1 MTGKELLICLGD
13 IDPKYYDEAENG
25 SPATGHPRHLRRP
38 LLVAALIAL
47 TVMLVGCAVV
57 YALRL
62 QDMSIGT
69 ETYTQNF
76 DENGKAI
83 EPVEKTR
90 DIISFYGHSGDA
102 IQQATK
108 EWYEFTE
115 SYDPDGALMDND
127 PDHPEI
133 PNQYEYTY
141 SCYTAE
147 MADKLDEI
155 TQKYGL
161 KLLEEW
167 LPVQAWQGD
176 IILRESGIG
185 SLVLPDSGAEVTRLS
200 GMYYPPSNFK
210 LDVDVTVSGIDTTL
224 FVTAM
229 YARKDYFPREFPGG
243 MDLND
248 YSQWDATAP
257 DGTALLLALGSKG
270 HGYIFAQQED
280 AMLIYA
286 IDGNFSPSAYP
297 TAEEIMTREQLE
309 QVAQVFDYSIRP
321 EILDREAVAKELEE
335 SNAAYDAQNA
345 YVPETYGSFSEYL
358 TQMYLK
364 PNDALQYTFFDINGD
379 GTEELLIGS
388 DGAYSVWCTI
398 RDGQTMEKYCDSTYL
413 CENGVTECY
422 WEEDVY
428 ESHSYF
434 APVSD
439 TVIDEIDAEATLLVS
454 VQRENGQWT
463 KSIDGLH
470 YIEITAEEAQSI
482 IAQYQRITLDWKPL
496 MDYPLSED
504 LTLLDYLNT
513 KDVRLSQEELTE
525 VYRELVQKSSIER
538 SHYRI
543 LDINGDGVEDLLL
556 KGKNDS
562 IIGNT
567 DFYWSA
573 YTYRYGSVLPLPV
586 ADFYLCENGVLEKAE
601 TKYRDGVEIGGNVY
615 DHVEVTGHTYL
626 RLNGFTEEPLEF
638 VAYNKATAGWQGDW
652 QGEIPLTEA
661 DANAILSKYPRLDQ
675 GMQPIA
681 ELIG

>member
-1 MTGKELLICLGD
+1 MTGKELLPYLGD
-13 IDPKYYDEAENG
+13 IDLRFYEEAENRAPV
-25 SPATGHPRHLRRP
+25 SRHRPLRRP
-38 LLVAALIAL
+38 LLIAALIAL

-83 EPVEKTR
+83 EPVEKPR

-108 EWYEFTE
+108 EWYAFTE
-115 SYDPDGALMDND
+115 SYDPDGDLMDNI

-141 SCYTAE
+141 SCYTTE

-167 LPVQAWQGD
+167 LPIQAWQSD
-176 IILRESGIG
+176 ILLEASGMD
-185 SLVLPDSGAEVTRLS
+185 SLVLPDSGAAVTRLS

-210 LDVDVTVSGIDTTL
+210 LDTDVKVEGIDTSL

-243 MDLND
+243 MDLDD
-248 YSQWDATAP
+248 YSQWDFTAP
-257 DGTALLLALGSKG
+257 DGTSLLLALGSKG
-270 HGYIFAQQED
+270 QGYIFAQQED
-280 AMLIYA
+280 AMLIYS
-286 IDGNFSPSAYP
+286 IDGNFSSSAYP
-297 TAEEIMTREQLE
+297 TAEEIMTKEQLE

-321 EILDREAVAKELEE
+321 EILDRKAVAKALEE

-358 TQMYLK
+358 TRMYLK
-364 PNDALQYTFFDINGD
+364 PNDAPRYTFFDINGD
-379 GTEELLIGS
+379 STEELLIGS
-388 DGAYSVWCTI
+388 DGAYERWCTI
-398 RDGQTMEKYCDSTYL
+398 QDGQTIEKYCSSTYL
-413 CENGVTECY
+413 CKNGVKEY
-422 WEEDVY
+422 YLDDDIY
-428 ESHSYF
+428 ENHTYY
-434 APVSD
+434 APISD
-439 TVIDEIDAEATLLVS
+439 TVIDEIDEEANLLIS
-454 VQRENGQWT
+454 VQRKNAQWT
-463 KSIDGLH
+463 KSTNDLH

-496 MDYPLSED
+496 IDYPLSED
-504 LTLLDYLNT
+504 QTLLDYLNT
-513 KDVRLSQEELTE
+513 KDVRVSQEELAE
-525 VYRELVQKSSIER
+525 IYREFAQKSSIDY

-556 KGKNDS
+556 KGQNDS
-562 IIGNT
+562 LLGNT
-567 DFYWSA
+567 DFYWGA
-573 YTYRYGSVLPLPV
+573 FTYRYGSVLGLPV
-586 ADFYLCENGVLEKAE
+586 ADFYLCENGVLEKAG
-601 TKYRDGVEIGGNVY
+601 TRYRDGVEIGGNVY
-615 DHVEVTGHTYL
+615 DHVEVNGHTYL
-626 RLNGFTEEPLEF
+626 RLDGFDSESLEF
-638 VAYNKATAGWQGDW
+638 VAYNKATAQYQADW
-652 QGEIPLTEA
+652 YGEKAMSEA
-661 DANAILSKYPRLDQ
+661 DANAILAKYPRIDQ
-675 GMQPIA
+675 GMRPIE

>member
-25 SPATGHPRHLRRP
+25 SPAAGQPRHLRRP

-47 TVMLVGCAVV
+47 TVLLVGCAVV

-90 DIISFYGHSGDA
+90 DIISLFGHSGDA

-115 SYDPDGALMDND
+115 NYDPDGALMDNN

-133 PNQYEYTY
+133 PNRYEYTY
-141 SCYTAE
+141 SCYTVE

-155 TQKYGL
+155 AEKYGL

-167 LPVQAWQGD
+167 LPVQAWQSD

-200 GMYYPPSNFK
+200 GMYYPPSNFR
-210 LDVDVTVSGIDTTL
+210 LDVDVKVEGIDTPL

-229 YARKDYFPREFPGG
+229 YARKDTFPRDFPGG

-248 YSQWDATAP
+248 YSQWDFTAP
-257 DGTALLLALGSKG
+257 DGTSLLLALGSKG
-270 HGYIFAQQED
+270 QGYIFAQQED
-280 AMLIYA
+280 AMLVYSV
-286 IDGNFSPSAYP
+286 DGNFSSSAYP
-297 TAEEIMTREQLE
+297 TVEEVMTKAQLE

-321 EILDREAVAKELEE
+321 EILDRDAVAKELEE
-335 SNAAYDAQNA
+335 SDAAYDAQNA

-358 TQMYLK
+358 TRMYLK
-364 PNDALQYTFFDINGD
+364 PNEELQYTFFDINGD
-379 GTEELLIGS
+379 GTEELLIGC
-388 DGAYSVWCTI
+388 DGAYSVWCTF
-398 RDGQTMEKYCDSTYL
+398 RDGQTSEKLCTSTYL
-413 CENGVTECY
+413 CENGVKELY
-422 WEEDVY
+422 WDDDTY
-428 ESHSYF
+428 ENHAYY

-439 TVIDEIDAEATLLVS
+439 TVIDEIDTEAVLLVS
-454 VQRENGQWT
+454 VQREQDQWT
-463 KSIDGLH
+463 KNTDGLNTTN
-470 YIEITAEEAQSI
+470 ITGEEARSI
-482 IAQYQRITLDWKPL
+482 IAQYPRVSLDWKPL
-496 MDYPLSED
+496 MDYPLSEEQ
-504 LTLLDYLNT
+504 TLLDYLNA
-513 KDVRLSQEELTE
+513 KDVPVSQEEL
-525 VYRELVQKSSIER
+525 VDIYREFVQNSNTDY

-556 KGKNDS
+556 KGANDS

-573 YTYRYGSVLPLPV
+573 YTYRYGSVLRLPV
-586 ADFYLCENGVLEKAE
+586 ADFYLCEGGVLEKAE
-601 TKYRDGVEIGGNVY
+601 TRYWNGVQINGNVY
-615 DHVEVTGHTYL
+615 DHVELNGHTYL
-626 RLNGFTEEPLEF
+626 RLDGFDSESLEF
-638 VAYNKATAGWQGDW
+638 VAYNKATAQWQGDW
-652 QGEIPLTEA
+652 QGEIPIAEA
-661 DANAILSKYPRLDQ
+661 DANAILCKYPRLDQ
-675 GMQPIA
+675 GMLPI
-681 ELIG
+681 EKLIG

>member
-1 MTGKELLICLGD
+1 MTGKELLLYLGD
-13 IDPKYYDEAENG
+13 IDPKFYEEAENRTPV
-25 SPATGHPRHLRRP
+25 SRHRTLRRP
-38 LLVAALIAL
+38 LLIAALIAL

-108 EWYEFTE
+108 EWYAFTE
-115 SYDPDGALMDND
+115 SYDPDGALMDNI

-141 SCYTAE
+141 SCYTTE

-167 LPVQAWQGD
+167 LPIQAWQSD
-176 IILRESGIG
+176 ILLEASGMD
-185 SLVLPDSGAEVTRLS
+185 SLVLPGSGAEVTRLS

-210 LDVDVTVSGIDTTL
+210 LDTDVRVEGIDTNL

-243 MDLND
+243 MDLDD
-248 YSQWDATAP
+248 YSQWDFTAP

-270 HGYIFAQQED
+270 QGYIFAQQED
-280 AMLIYA
+280 AMLIYS
-286 IDGNFSPSAYP
+286 IDGNFSSSAYP
-297 TAEEIMTREQLE
+297 TEDEIMTKEQLE
-309 QVAQVFDYSIRP
+309 QIAQVFDYSIRP
-321 EILDREAVAKELEE
+321 EILDRDAVAKALEE
-335 SNAAYDAQNA
+335 SDAAYDAQNA

-358 TQMYLK
+358 TRMYLK

-398 RDGQTMEKYCDSTYL
+398 QDGQTTEKLCTSTYL
-413 CENGVTECY
+413 CENGVKELYRYGDT
-422 WEEDVY
+422 Y
-428 ESHSYF
+428 ESHSYY
-434 APVSD
+434 APISN
-439 TVIDEIDAEATLLVS
+439 TVIDEIDAEGSFLVN

-463 KSIDGLH
+463 KSTDGLH
-470 YIEITAEEAQSI
+470 FIEITAEEAQSI
-482 IAQYQRITLDWKPL
+482 IAQYQRVTLNWKPL

-504 LTLLDYLNT
+504 QTLLDYLNA
-513 KDVRLSQEELTE
+513 KDVRVSQEELAE
-525 VYRELVQKSSIER
+525 IYREFAQKSSIDY

-543 LDINGDGVEDLLL
+543 LDINGDGVDDLLL

-567 DFYWSA
+567 VFYWSA
-573 YTYRYGSVLPLPV
+573 YTYRYGSVLRLPV
-586 ADFYLCENGVLEKAE
+586 ADFYLCENGVLEKTE
-601 TKYRDGVEIGGNVY
+601 TRYQDGVELGGNVY
-615 DHVEVTGHTYL
+615 DNVEVNGHTYL
-626 RLNGFTEEPLEF
+626 RLDGFDSESLEF
-638 VAYNKATAGWQGDW
+638 VAYNKATAQYQADW
-652 QGEIPLTEA
+652 YGEEGISET
-661 DANAILSKYPRLDQ
+661 DANAILAKYPRIDQ
-675 GMQPIA
+675 GMQPIE